1 MKQKVAE
8 MPIISARVSEA
19 FKKMIQ
25 KYIEMDTHVTE
36 SDLVRDAVREK
47 IEKNA
52 PFLLEEMIAE
62 QNRKRKSNEKNSP
75 KPVTDPNLKAKLE
88 DQK

>member
-1 MKQKVAE
+1 MKKKVME
-8 MPIISARVSEA
+8 FPIISARVSEA
-19 FKKMIQ
+19 FKKVVQ
-25 KYIEMDTHVTE
+25 KYLEIDTHVTE

-62 QNRKRKSNEKNSP
+62 QNRKRKDNENNP
-75 KPVTDPNLKAKLE
+75 RPVTDPELKAKLE
-88 DQK
+88 K